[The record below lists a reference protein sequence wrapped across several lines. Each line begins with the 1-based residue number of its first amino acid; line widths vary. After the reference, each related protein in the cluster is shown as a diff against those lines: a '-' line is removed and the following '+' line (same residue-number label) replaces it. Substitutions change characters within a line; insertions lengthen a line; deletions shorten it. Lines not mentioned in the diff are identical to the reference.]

1 MKQIKKILIRMIAAL
16 MIVMVMPISALALI
30 NTKENV
36 YILVGSTPTG
46 RVGKTMTLSLT
57 LKNDTGDDQNFMGVG
72 VCEDVY
78 FDDEEYEEDKSRIF
92 PFEVLES
99 TFKPSYTNGKV
110 AAGGEKKVSLKLKVR
125 KDITAG
131 YYSVLF
137 SVYDEENNVITNEYV
152 NIWIGTST
160 GSSEEEEE
168 DVKGTDFILG
178 EGQETPAGT
187 YPQVMNYS
195 VNLRNNCDV
204 AIYDVKTSMVL
215 SADEKVFPFEINDAN
230 YDRMFDKI
238 DVDQVVELPYSMA
251 IRPKTYSGY
260 YEIKVKISYA
270 ESTGGGERKE
280 FETSYYVKITNK
292 EEEDEKGDF
301 NEHDRTRAR
310 IIVDSFETVPA
321 TIVAGEEFELIYRIK
336 NASKQI
342 SATNMLLTLESEKVS
357 DSAVFTIQSGSSS
370 VAVDNLGPE
379 QIHEVRVKL
388 ISKPGAEQRSYS
400 MNLAAKYDSPE
411 YKNAE
416 EKLAIDIPVTQ
427 IPRLNT
433 SSFEIMPDSISVGD
447 ETNVM
452 FGINNTGKVLL
463 YNVMARFEADSV
475 QPVETYVGNI
485 KPGETGNVDCMLT
498 AIAATADNGMVKVV
512 ISYEDENGEV
522 STVNKEM
529 QLYVTEDMSGW
540 EDEMVGNFDNFE
552 VQEPNLFERF
562 RLPIII
568 GVAAAIVIVIIVI
581 GIVIHRRK
589 KKKLQLD
596 EDLDDEVY

>member
-1 MKQIKKILIRMIAAL
+1 MKQMKKILIRLVAAL

-30 NTKENV
+30 NTKENA
-36 YILVGSTPTG
+36 YILVGSTPSG
-46 RVGKTMTLSLT
+46 RVGKTMSLSLT
-57 LKNDTGDDQNFMGVG
+57 LKNETGEDQNFMGVG
-72 VCEDVY
+72 VSEDVY

-92 PFEVLES
+92 PFEVLDS
-99 TFKPSYTNGKV
+99 TFKPVYTNGKV
-110 AAGGEKKVSLKLKVR
+110 AAGGEKKVTLKLRVR
-125 KDITAG
+125 KDIAAG

-137 SVYDEENNVITNEYV
+137 TVFDDENNPVTNEYV

-160 GSSEEEEE
+160 GSSGEEEE
-168 DVKGTDFILG
+168 DIKATDFVLG
-178 EGQETPAGT
+178 EGQGTPAGT
-187 YPQVMNYS
+187 YPNVMNYS
-195 VNLRNNCDV
+195 LNLRNNSDV
-204 AIYDVKTSMVL
+204 VVYDVKVSMVL
-215 SADEKVFPFEINDAN
+215 SGDEKVFPFEINDAN
-230 YDRMFDKI
+230 YDRTFEKLN
-238 DVDQVVELPYSMA
+238 VDDVVELPYSMA

-260 YEIKVKISYA
+260 YEIKVKISYS
-270 ESTGGGERKE
+270 ENTGNGERKE

-321 TIVAGEEFELIYRIK
+321 KVVAGEEFELIYRIK

-370 VAVDNLGPE
+370 VAVDNLGAE
-379 QIHEVRVKL
+379 QIYEVRVRL
-388 ISKPGAEQRSYS
+388 VSKPSAEQRSYS
-400 MNLAAKYDSPE
+400 VNLAAKYDSPE

-427 IPRLNT
+427 TPRLNT
-433 SSFEIMPDSISVGD
+433 GSFEIMPDTISVGD

-463 YNVMARFEADSV
+463 YNVMARFEADSI
-475 QPVETYVGNI
+475 QPMETYVGNI

-498 AIAATADNGMVKVV
+498 GIAPTADNGMVKVV

-522 STVNKEM
+522 STFEKEM

-540 EDEMVGNFDNFE
+540 EDEMVGNFNDFE
-552 VQEPNLFERF
+552 IQQPSFFEQHKMA
-562 RLPIII
+562 IIA
-568 GVAAAIVIVIIVI
+568 GSAAAIVLVIIAI
-581 GIVIHRRK
+581 GITVSRRK
-589 KKKLQLD
+589 KKKRLLD
-596 EDLDDEVY
+596 EDLDDEI